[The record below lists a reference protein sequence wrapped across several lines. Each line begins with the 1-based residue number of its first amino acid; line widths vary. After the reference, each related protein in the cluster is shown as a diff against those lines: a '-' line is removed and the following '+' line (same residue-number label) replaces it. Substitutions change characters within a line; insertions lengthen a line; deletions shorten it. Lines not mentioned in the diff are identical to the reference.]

1 LPEICTVKR
10 EERRGPLLRGVP
22 PQKDIE
28 MRRPMD
34 VLKLLKKDHDE
45 VKKMLKDLEATT
57 DRAVKT
63 RQDLFGRLRFS
74 LTVHEQ
80 MEEAVLYP
88 VLKEHEE
95 TREIA
100 LEAYEE
106 HDVVDT
112 ILGELEQ
119 TPFDDETWHAKLT
132 VMQENLLHHIEE
144 EENEM
149 FPKVRKLF
157 DKETL
162 ESLGQQMQ
170 QIKSQ
175 ARAA

>member
-1 LPEICTVKR
+1 
-10 EERRGPLLRGVP
+10 
-22 PQKDIE
+22 
-28 MRRPMD
+28 MD
-34 VLKLLKKDHDE
+34 ALKLLKKDHDE

-88 VLKEHEE
+88 ALKEHEE

-170 QIKSQ
+170 QIKAQ

>member
-1 LPEICTVKR
+1 
-10 EERRGPLLRGVP
+10 
-22 PQKDIE
+22 
-28 MRRPMD
+28 MD
-34 VLKLLKKDHDE
+34 ALTLLKKDHDG

-57 DRAVKT
+57 ERAVKT
-63 RQDLFGRLRFS
+63 RKNLFERLRFS

-80 MEEAVLYP
+80 MEETVLYP
-88 VLKEHEE
+88 ALEEHAKAKE
-95 TREIA
+95 IV

-119 TPFDDETWHAKLT
+119 TPVDDETWHAKLT

-144 EENEM
+144 EEKEM
-149 FPKVRKLF
+149 FGQARQVF
-157 DKETL
+157 DEETL
-162 ESLGQQMQ
+162 ESLGQRMQ
-170 QIKSQ
+170 EIKTQ

>member
-1 LPEICTVKR
+1 
-10 EERRGPLLRGVP
+10 
-22 PQKDIE
+22 
-28 MRRPMD
+28 MD
-34 VLKLLKKDHDE
+34 ALKLLKKDHDE

-88 VLKEHEE
+88 ALKEHEE

-119 TPFDDETWHAKLT
+119 TPFDDETWQRIALT
-132 VMQENLLHHIEE
+132 QKQ
-144 EENEM
+144 ENEM